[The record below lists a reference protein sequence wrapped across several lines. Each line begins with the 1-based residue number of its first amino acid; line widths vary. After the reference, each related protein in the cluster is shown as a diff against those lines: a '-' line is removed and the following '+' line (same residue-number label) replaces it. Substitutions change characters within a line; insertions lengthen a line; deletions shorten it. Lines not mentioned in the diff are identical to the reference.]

1 MHDFS
6 TVSVLLLRTL
16 VFKYYISYITAY
28 IMYHKQ
34 RKQEKLLACLG
45 ATYQNLIKAATVSML
60 KPQWLKYRFI

>member
-6 TVSVLLLRTL
+6 VISVLLFHTP
-16 VFKYYISYITAY
+16 VFKYYIYYITAY

-34 RKQEKLLACLG
+34 RKQEKLPACLG